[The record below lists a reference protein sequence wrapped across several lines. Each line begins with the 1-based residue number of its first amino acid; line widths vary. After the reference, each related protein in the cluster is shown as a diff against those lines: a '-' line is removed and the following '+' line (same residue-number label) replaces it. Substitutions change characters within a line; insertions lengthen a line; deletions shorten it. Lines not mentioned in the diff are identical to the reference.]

1 MNLDHRF
8 DYLSSDYLEYQKKYA
23 TKIRESDKILI
34 NMVGNC
40 LSELGKE
47 IKLLDIGAS
56 TGNFLLHLKKS
67 FPTLKLVG
75 SEIIPSVVD
84 SANKNPDL
92 AGIPFELIDILN
104 VNASDSYDI
113 VVANALLHFFSPEE
127 VKRCFMNISKLTKK
141 GGFVMGFA
149 WLNSYEQ
156 TLITTEISPQHP
168 KGVVANCHSIA
179 DVTKALEIAGFSE
192 YKFYNFDINIDLP
205 ESPSKNNLNSYTKKL
220 DNGKNLLFRG
230 SICQPWQHFIAKKV
244 IF

>member
-1 MNLDHRF
+1 MALDHRF
-8 DYLSSDYLEYQKKYA
+8 NYLSTDYLEYQKRYA

-34 NMVGNC
+34 DMVNNC
-40 LSELGKE
+40 LSELEKE

-56 TGNFLLHLKKS
+56 TGNFLLHLKKL
-67 FPTLKLVG
+67 FPNLKLVG

-92 AGIPFELIDILN
+92 ADIPFKLIDILQETD
-104 VNASDSYDI
+104 SDSYDI

-127 VKRCFMNISKLTKK
+127 VKKCFLNISQLTKK

-156 TLITTEISPQHP
+156 TLITKEISPQHP
-168 KGVVANCHSIA
+168 KGVAANCHSIA

-192 YKFYNFDINIDLP
+192 YKFFNFDINTDLP
-205 ESPSKNNLNSYTKKL
+205 ESPSKSTLNSYTKKL

-230 SICQPWQHFIAKKV
+230 SICQPWQHFIAKK
-244 IF
+244 I